1 MPQDHSLI
9 QEIFRKLI
17 HLNTLYIILLYEFL
31 GKKFTLFIL
40 VCLLI
45 IALEIEY
52 FRIEH
57 GKRIP
62 ILHKLFRAKE
72 KTTFGGH
79 IFLCISAII
88 VISVFSKE
96 VAILAILMATFGDAA
111 AAVFGKAYGKHF
123 IPHLKNKA
131 IEGVLAE
138 FVVNIIIG
146 YAYLFIFA
154 QDLTQTMNIVLISM
168 ATIATIT
175 ETTCGKLDDNLMIPI
190 FAGITGEIM
199 LFLIPFLYLI

>member
-1 MPQDHSLI
+1 M
-9 QEIFRKLI
+9 
-17 HLNTLYIILLYEFL
+17 
-31 GKKFTLFIL
+31 
-40 VCLLI
+40 
-45 IALEIEY
+45 
-52 FRIEH
+52 
-57 GKRIP
+57 
-62 ILHKLFRAKE
+62 
-72 KTTFGGH
+72 
-79 IFLCISAII
+79 
-88 VISVFSKE
+88 
-96 VAILAILMATFGDAA
+96 LAILMATFGDAA

-168 ATIATIT
+168 ATIATTT

-199 LFLIPFLYLI
+199 LFLIPLIYLI